1 MHSPNRKSP
10 AREHDCDGQWPNA
23 MRKKTSGEF
32 LATIYRIWMLRYVDV
47 PDSTVASLYRTERGP
62 RKNKTYTRPKK
73 YIPVIARVNG
83 RAALTTLVPA
93 GGGRYRMQFNA
104 VLRKAA
110 RADVGEVVR
119 IELSLDRDSREHAVP
134 ADLRAALNR
143 HPKAKRAFEEMPPGL
158 RRQLLKWMDSAKGE
172 ATRIRRIEI
181 VIDRMVERAILGA
194 HNSRNEP
201 D

>member
-1 MHSPNRKSP
+1 MT
-10 AREHDCDGQWPNA
+10 
-23 MRKKTSGEF
+23 KKTTENF

-47 PDSTVASLYRTERGP
+47 PDTVVASLYPTEPGN
-62 RKNKTYTRPKK
+62 RKSKAGIRPNK

-83 RAALTTLVPA
+83 QAARTTLVPA
-93 GGGRYRMQFNA
+93 GAGHYRMQFNA

-119 IELSLDRDSREHAVP
+119 IELSLDRDSRERAAP

-172 ATRIRRIEI
+172 ATRMRRIEI
-181 VIDRMVERAILGA
+181 LIDRMVERAILG
-194 HNSRNEP
+194 SRQSQKKP

>member
-1 MHSPNRKSP
+1 M
-10 AREHDCDGQWPNA
+10 G
-23 MRKKTSGEF
+23 KKAAGEF

-47 PDSTVASLYRTERGP
+47 PDNAVMSLRHPTKRGG
-62 RKNKTYTRPKK
+62 RKGKPDIRPTK

-83 RAALTTLVPA
+83 RITRTTLVPA

-110 RADVGEVVR
+110 QADVGEVVC
-119 IELSLDRDSREHAVP
+119 IELSLDSDCRDRVLP

-143 HPKAKRAFEEMPPGL
+143 HPKAKRAFEQLPPGL

-181 VIDRMVERAILGA
+181 VIDRMVERAILGS
-194 HNSRNEP
+194 HSSRKEP

>member
-1 MHSPNRKSP
+1 
-10 AREHDCDGQWPNA
+10 
-23 MRKKTSGEF
+23 MRKKATAEF

-47 PDSTVASLYRTERGP
+47 PDNAVVSLCPTKRSHH
-62 RKNKTYTRPKK
+62 KSKTNAQPNK

-83 RAALTTLVPA
+83 RAEPATLVPA

-110 RADVGEVVR
+110 QADVGEVVR
-119 IELSLDRDSREHAVP
+119 IELSLDRDSREQAVP
-134 ADLRAALNR
+134 ADLRAELNR

-172 ATRIRRIEI
+172 ATRMRRIEI
-181 VIDRMVERAILGA
+181 VIDRMVERAILGS
-194 HNSRNEP
+194 HHSPKKP